1 MQSSRRSQRMQPAT
15 NQPHWSVVVIG
26 VLLVLI
32 SVLMCYLIVTTVSQS
47 VKLSSIQTKL
57 TKMDQPV
64 SSEAGQVAD
73 KQSTTPVQET
83 SSSTN
88 QTSNMDQ
95 IQGQAQNEQ
104 AQLPETS
111 TGVYV
116 VKAGDTL
123 SSIADQFGTSV
134 EGLMSQ
140 NGLSSNILQIG
151 QELNH

>member
-15 NQPHWSVVVIG
+15 NQTHWSVVVIG

-64 SSEAGQVAD
+64 SSQVGQVPD

-83 SSSTN
+83 STSTN
-88 QTSNMDQ
+88 QASNMDQ
-95 IQGQAQNEQ
+95 IQAQAQNEQ
-104 AQLPETS
+104 VQLPETS

-134 EGLMSQ
+134 EGLMNQ
-140 NGLSSNILQIG
+140 NGLSSNVLQIG
-151 QELNH
+151 QELTH